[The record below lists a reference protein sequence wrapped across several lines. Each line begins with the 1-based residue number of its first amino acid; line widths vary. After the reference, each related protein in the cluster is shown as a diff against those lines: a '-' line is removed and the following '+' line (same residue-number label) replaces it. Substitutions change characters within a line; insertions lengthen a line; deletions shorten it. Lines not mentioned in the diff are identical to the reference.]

1 MTNIEILLRN
11 KISQFADYLISICN
25 NENKK
30 IVINESLNNLPLY
43 KILLFI
49 SLLVEDRFNH

>member
-1 MTNIEILLRN
+1 MSNIETILRQ
-11 KISQFADYLISICN
+11 KIKQFADFLISICN